1 MTLRCSH
8 RSATHIATNSIRLRN
23 FSRAGYTLYRYHIAQ
38 RSLFGRQ
45 LYSRLRHNRLNPDT
59 RHGAAKKQT
68 AMKTLVLQ
76 MVEFCELAFVNVNR
90 LTEWARHNLMHQ
102 WLLLA
107 TTKSLT
113 GTNATLSL
121 HTMPLRRHSFS
132 TWCRRQAFFDCC
144 FPLNLGQSRFM
155 CPASP
160 QR

>member
-1 MTLRCSH
+1 MEFRRPCNPL
-8 RSATHIATNSIRLRN
+8 
-23 FSRAGYTLYRYHIAQ
+23 GYTLYWYHIAQ
-38 RSLFGRQ
+38 CSLFGHQ

-68 AMKTLVLQ
+68 AMKTLVLH

-90 LTEWARHNLMHQ
+90 FTERARHNLMHQ

-113 GTNATLSL
+113 GTTNATSSL
-121 HTMPLRRHSFS
+121 HTTPLRCHSCS
-132 TWCRRQAFFDCC
+132 TWCRCQAFFDCC
-144 FPLNLGQSRFM
+144 FPLNLGQSHFM